1 MACRMLTAVGQLSMP
16 RILDDFK
23 LVAMNRNEK
32 HELNMNNPN
41 FTHSD
46 GWGIVVG
53 KSGKLDVYKKAVG
66 CWEDPKYLEY
76 YDVDADFLLLHARK
90 ASPGVSVNYAFT
102 HPFKKDGW
110 FFCHNGTVKDF
121 VKPDTSDSE
130 TLFAMLLDKIKEK
143 NNDVPE
149 VIEDIIKQL
158 KEYTALNFILAN
170 RKKTYILNKWVSNY
184 SKYYTMKYLA
194 KESFAIVS
202 SECLEHLEGWSQM
215 GNNTLVELDVLT
227 HQIKVLQIG

>member
-1 MACRMLTAVGQLSMP
+1 MLVAVGKLFVP
-16 RILDDFK
+16 KILDDFK

-32 HELNMNNPN
+32 HELNASNPN
-41 FTHSD
+41 FIHSD

-53 KSGKLDVYKKAVG
+53 KSGKIDFYKKAVA

-76 YDVDADFLLLHARK
+76 YDLNADFLIIHARK

-102 HPFKKDGW
+102 HPFRKDDW

-130 TLFAMLLDKIKEK
+130 VFFSMLLDKIREK
-143 NNDVPE
+143 NDVPE
-149 VIEDIIKQL
+149 AIADVIRQL

-170 RKKTYILNKWVSNY
+170 KRKAYILNKFVLNY
-184 SKYYTMKYLA
+184 PKYYTMKYLV
-194 KESFAIVS
+194 KEDFAIVS
-202 SECLEHLEGWSQM
+202 SERLEHFEGWSPM
-215 GNNTLVELDVLT
+215 GNNVLVELSLPI
-227 HQIKVLQIG
+227 HQIKVLQVG